1 MVRSALARWL
11 MYAVH
16 GERSSRRAPR
26 RRARRGPARNWKYRR
41 WIRSLPSAVSGAL
54 GCEAAHTGDDGGMA
68 QKPSD
73 YTCLPLTPAEHIEY
87 HRFGRTAFETR
98 HGLDCRALVK
108 RLNHD
113 WFAYAGR
120 VK

>member
-1 MVRSALARWL
+1 
-11 MYAVH
+11 
-16 GERSSRRAPR
+16 
-26 RRARRGPARNWKYRR
+26 
-41 WIRSLPSAVSGAL
+41 
-54 GCEAAHTGDDGGMA
+54 MA